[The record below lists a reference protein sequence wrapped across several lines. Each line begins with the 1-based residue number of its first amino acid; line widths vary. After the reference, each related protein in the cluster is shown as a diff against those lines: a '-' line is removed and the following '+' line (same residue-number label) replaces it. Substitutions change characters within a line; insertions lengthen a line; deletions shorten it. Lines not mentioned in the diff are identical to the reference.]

1 VTKGSPAEQAGI
13 RVGNVIIGINGQS
26 VIENSNKGQVPSS
39 RMYCRLLQ
47 KGGTD
52 DPTWSIVQ
60 DPTQGPNSAQTIHIK
75 TGDAPT

>member
-1 VTKGSPAEQAGI
+1 MI
-13 RVGNVIIGINGQS
+13 NGINGKS
-26 VIENSNKGQVPSS
+26 VIENANQGPVPSS

-47 KGGTD
+47 KGGTT

-75 TGDAPT
+75 TGNAPT